1 MATKNS
7 TNDTANENFITDH
20 GSIRLTN
27 RRDRRGPR
35 AAAEV
40 KVARAARTASA
51 TLAPPN
57 TARPA
62 VAGRVAVLPSV
73 VGVAAGVTVVGAVVV
88 AAAAPAGGAPT
99 RAVAATVAR
108 PFEGTGAALTG
119 AVSGSRAG
127 SSAESL
133 PASRFSWPS
142 SEPGGGGMP

>member
-40 KVARAARTASA
+40 TVARAARTASA

-88 AAAAPAGGAPT
+88 AAAA
-99 RAVAATVAR
+99 
-108 PFEGTGAALTG
+108 
-119 AVSGSRAG
+119 RAG

-142 SEPGGGGMP
+142 SESGGGGMPAGLVNFAGFGSAGTAARPTTARP